1 MKPLSQDQVTS
12 REKTL
17 LIAFLLSA
25 LGPLVTGMAVLSSHS
40 TTQLADFIRRSVE
53 LIALFISWWVF
64 RQINRNK
71 NLDETKQEKMERAAG
86 LSVAGAMVCSGFVML
101 VVAVS
106 RFTAYQ
112 PGGNV
117 YFGLAIAILG
127 LLVNSFFWYR
137 YTVLTREQYN
147 SVIASQRDLYRAK
160 AFVDFCVVTAL
171 LTVAIAPG
179 NPVTRY
185 VDVLGSIIVAIYLL
199 WTGLR
204 MAQSHAGDV
213 RQRTSRFHKHSWLV
227 HRLPVRKDHE

>member
-1 MKPLSQDQVTS
+1 MKALSQDQVTS

-25 LGPLVTGMAVLSSHS
+25 PGPLVTGIAVLSSHS

-64 RQINRNK
+64 HQIHSK
-71 NLDETKQEKMERAAG
+71 ESLDEVKQEKLERAAG
-86 LSVAGAMVCSGFVML
+86 LSVAGAMICSGFVML
-101 VVAVS
+101 FVAVS
-106 RFTAYQ
+106 RFSTYQ

-127 LLVNSFFWYR
+127 LLANSFFWYR
-137 YTVLTREQYN
+137 YTILTQEQYN

-160 AFVDFCVVTAL
+160 AFVDLCVVTAL
-171 LTVAIAPG
+171 AAVAIAPD

-199 WTGLR
+199 WSGLR
-204 MAQSHAGDV
+204 MAQSHVGDI
-213 RQRTSRFHKHSWLV
+213 RKRINGFHKYPWTIFRPHI
-227 HRLPVRKDHE
+227 RKDQK